1 MAFFFRPCWPP
12 SGGCCVP
19 LVPATTLHSLANST
33 PATFSQQAG
42 GRTWKISQVRCAR
55 LVISR
60 RACVG
65 VGRRRGERDVK
76 GGDRRRVLQ
85 RPPKE
90 PLRAAEP
97 VAQRVVVQADGLG
110 CAHR

>member
-33 PATFSQQAG
+33 PATFSYGAG
-42 GRTWKISQVRCAR
+42 GRTWEISQVHRAR
-55 LVISR
+55 LVMSR

-65 VGRRRGERDVK
+65 RRGGERDVE

-85 RPPKE
+85 RPPQE

-97 VAQRVVVQADGLG
+97 VAQRVVVQA
-110 CAHR
+110 